1 MYNIRPSSL
10 TDDEFLR
17 MCQSILVLEELPV
30 EYQQALVDRFEKLL
44 DKIDALTEQS
54 E

>member
-17 MCQSILVLEELPV
+17 LCQSILVIEKLPV
-30 EYQQALVDRFEKLL
+30 EYQQALVDRFKKLL
-44 DKIDALTEQS
+44 DKIDELTEQS